1 MLPKLTVICGPT
13 ASGKTSLSINM
24 AKKLG
29 NSIII
34 SADSRQ
40 VYKMADLGTAK
51 INLEEM
57 QGIPHY
63 CLDLYDINQKCT
75 VADWVKEAQKVI
87 EENLDK
93 NIFVVGGTGFYID
106 SLIYGLSENSKSDD
120 ELRSELSLLSLE
132 DLQSRYL
139 KLKSELG
146 DTKEIDLNNPRRL
159 IRRVEILLTDGKLK
173 EIPREKKYEVEFVY
187 LDIDNET
194 LKSNIRKRFTQNV
207 NGIIEET
214 KNLLKSYSKE
224 RLAEISTE
232 YKQVIKYL
240 DSLSTTNPMTIEELI
255 DNVTH
260 KDYQYAKRQK
270 TWFKKYIN

>member
-51 INLEEM
+51 IKLEEM

-146 DTKEIDLNNPRRL
+146 DAKEIDLNNPRRL

-173 EIPREKKYEVEFVY
+173 ERSREKKYEVEFVY

-194 LKSNIRKRFTQNV
+194 LKSNIKKRFTQNV
-207 NGIIEET
+207 NDIIEET

-240 DSLSTTNPMTIEELI
+240 DSLSTATPMTIEELI